1 MPSSDRIP
9 RQTEPSFCT
18 NCNTSYES
26 ARALRNHRR
35 YCLTVLNGEDVEM
48 EEPSITHPSPPSEP
62 QITAS
67 FSEQPSQWG
76 NDDGAMMMDDD
87 GGAMIMDDHDGAMI
101 MDDIADATA
110 VEDANIAETQENG
123 DVSIASNNS
132 K

>member
-1 MPSSDRIP
+1 
-9 RQTEPSFCT
+9 
-18 NCNTSYES
+18 
-26 ARALRNHRR
+26 
-35 YCLTVLNGEDVEM
+35 LNGEDVEM

-87 GGAMIMDDHDGAMI
+87 GGAMIMDD
-101 MDDIADATA
+101 IADATA